1 MFFKKAYYMFM
12 GAWAFLK
19 RMNTV
24 PLIVELQLGR
34 EGGLDFHF
42 ILSVVLQFYNKNVF
56 GKGETLDFS

>member
-1 MFFKKAYYMFM
+1 MFM
-12 GAWAFLK
+12 SAWAFLK